1 MLADSVRCH
10 ASLHA
15 QRENDRYN
23 FSGGR
28 IMAARKKGKRAPARK
43 SAAASNVIGLGHQ
56 IWLAGLGAVARAQR
70 EGPKVFES
78 LVEEGS
84 ALEQRQRS
92 NVRHLAQ
99 GAWNELRES
108 LDTRTAAARGKAS
121 EALDNLEEIFQTRV
135 QKALQQLGMPT
146 SQEIGA
152 LSRKVNELN
161 RSVQALTRSR
171 PRAAAGKAPSAQEE
185 AVF

>member
-1 MLADSVRCH
+1 
-10 ASLHA
+10 
-15 QRENDRYN
+15 
-23 FSGGR
+23 
-28 IMAARKKGKRAPARK
+28 MAARKKGKRAPAKARG
-43 SAAASNVIGLGHQ
+43 AMANAIGKGHQ
-56 IWLAGLGAVARAQR
+56 VWLAGLGALARAQR
-70 EGPKVFES
+70 EGPKLFES
-78 LVEEGS
+78 LVEEGG
-84 ALEQRQRS
+84 AFEHRQRA

-99 GAWNELRES
+99 GALKELRETV
-108 LDTRTAAARGKAS
+108 DTRTAAARGKAS

-161 RSVQALTRSR
+161 RSVQALGRGKS
-171 PRAAAGKAPSAQEE
+171 AGKAPTAPAQEE

>member
-1 MLADSVRCH
+1 
-10 ASLHA
+10 
-15 QRENDRYN
+15 
-23 FSGGR
+23 
-28 IMAARKKGKRAPARK
+28 MAARKKGKRAPAKTR
-43 SAAASNVIGLGHQ
+43 AAASNVIGMGHQ
-56 IWLAGLGAVARAQR
+56 VWLAGLGAVARTQR
-70 EGPKVFES
+70 EGPRLFES
-78 LVEEGS
+78 LVEEGT
-84 ALEQRQRS
+84 AIEHRQRS

-99 GAWNELRES
+99 GAWKELRET

-121 EALDNLEEIFQTRV
+121 EALDNLEEIFQKRV

-161 RSVQALTRSR
+161 RSVQALTRSKSAVATR
-171 PRAAAGKAPSAQEE
+171 KAPPTQEE